1 MEKKSKK
8 QILIF
13 LPFVDQSSQLQLHA
27 ISKRFEI
34 EERFFLHRIANL
46 I

>member
-13 LPFVDQSSQLQLHA
+13 LPFVDQSSQLQLLA
-27 ISKRFEI
+27 ISKRFER
-34 EERFFLHRIANL
+34 EERGWSHLIGNL
-46 I
+46 M

>member
-1 MEKKSKK
+1 METKSKK

-34 EERFFLHRIANL
+34 EERGWSHLIANL

>member
-13 LPFVDQSSQLQLHA
+13 LPFVDQSSQLQLHV
-27 ISKRFEI
+27 ISKRIEI
-34 EERFFLHRIANL
+34 EERGWSHLIANL
-46 I
+46 M